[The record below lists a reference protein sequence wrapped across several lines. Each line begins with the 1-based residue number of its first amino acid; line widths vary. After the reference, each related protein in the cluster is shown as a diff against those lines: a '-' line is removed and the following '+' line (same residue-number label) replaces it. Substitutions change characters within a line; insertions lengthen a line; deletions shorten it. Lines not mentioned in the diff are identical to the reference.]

1 MNARQ
6 NELLKIIIE
15 TYIQTVKPVGSKSLV
30 KKLKC
35 SSATIRNDMA
45 FMEKLEL
52 IEKEHTSS
60 GRIPSEKGYKYY
72 VDNLMKPKE
81 ITGEDVLKLQT
92 ILNNKSLVVSDAI
105 QKCMEI
111 ISEITNYTSIVLGK
125 AADDNTLKQIN
136 IIPIDNT
143 KVVAVVVTNTGHVEN
158 KQTKLPENIDVTDVV
173 KACELI
179 NKALVGTKITDI
191 SSRLEYDV
199 KPIIA
204 SKLKQ
209 HEAIMHFFQEAFNDF
224 TVQNSEVFF
233 TGKTNILKQPEY
245 NEPTK
250 IKGMIA
256 KLENIELV
264 KRIETDDEGINI
276 YIGEE
281 NKFDENVTVIK
292 TNYKVNNEEGTIAI
306 IGPKRM
312 EYDKVVTLLNYLKL
326 YLEKAETDER

>member
-1 MNARQ
+1 MNERQ
-6 NELLKIIIE
+6 NELLKIIVE

-45 FMEKLEL
+45 YLEKLEL
-52 IEKEHTSS
+52 LEKEHTSS

-72 VDNLMKPKE
+72 VDALMKPKE

-111 ISEITNYTSIVLGK
+111 ISEITNYTSVVLGK
-125 AADDNTLKQIN
+125 GALDNTLKQID
-136 IIPIDNT
+136 IIPIDEHR
-143 KVVAVVVTNTGHVEN
+143 VVAVVVTNTGHVEN
-158 KQTKLPENIDVTDVV
+158 KQTKIPSNISVSEIVQ
-173 KACELI
+173 ACELI
-179 NKALVGTKITDI
+179 NKALVGTKLSEINLK
-191 SSRLEYDV
+191 LEYDI
-199 KPIIA
+199 KPMIA
-204 SKLKQ
+204 SKIKQ
-209 HEAIMHFFQEAFNDF
+209 YEQVMHFFQEAFRDF
-224 TVQNSEVFF
+224 TVQNSDVFF

-245 NEPTK
+245 NEPDK
-250 IKGMIA
+250 IKGMIS
-256 KLENIELV
+256 KLENIDLV
-264 KRIETDDEGINI
+264 KRIETDEEGVNI

-292 TNYKVNNEEGTIAI
+292 TNYNVSGEEGTIAI

-312 EYDKVVTLLNYLKL
+312 EYDKVVTLLNYLKN
-326 YLEKAETDER
+326 YLERTEDD

>member
-6 NELLKIIIE
+6 NELLRIIVE

-30 KKLKC
+30 KQLDC

-45 FMEKLEL
+45 FMEKLGY
-52 IEKEHTSS
+52 IEKEHISS

-72 VDNLMKPKE
+72 VENLMQPKE
-81 ITGEDVLKLQT
+81 ITGDDVLKLQT

-111 ISEITNYTSIVLGK
+111 ISEITNYTTVVLGK
-125 AADDNTLKQIN
+125 TADDNTLKQIS
-136 IIPIDNT
+136 IIPIDES

-158 KQTKLPENIDVTDVV
+158 KQTKLPENISVADVV
-173 KACELI
+173 KACDLI
-179 NKALVGTKITDI
+179 NKSLVGTKLTEI
-191 SSRLEYDV
+191 SSKLEYDI

-204 SKLKQ
+204 SKIQQ

-224 TVQNSEVFF
+224 SVANSDVFF

-245 NEPTK
+245 NEPDK

-256 KLENIELV
+256 KLENIEMV
-264 KRIETDDEGINI
+264 KRIETDDDGVNI

-281 NKFDENVTVIK
+281 NKFDENVTVVK
-292 TNYKVNNEEGTIAI
+292 TNYKVSGIEGTIAI

-312 EYDKVVTLLNYLKL
+312 EYDKVTTLLNYLKN
-326 YLEKAETDER
+326 YLEKEERGD